1 MLCNEVNETGDIST
15 TIEHAA
21 LPPRYIKQCP
31 SKRHFNTV
39 LGDPSHGDT
48 VELILNLSKPKRQDG
63 DTVELILN
71 L

>member
-15 TIEHAA
+15 TIEQAA
-21 LPPRYIKQCP
+21 LPPRYITQCP
-31 SKRHFNTV
+31 SIRHFNTV
-39 LGDPSHGDT
+39 LGDPT
-48 VELILNLSKPKRQDG
+48 SKPKRQDG